1 MKFQLKNVVYFS
13 QLIFMGYI
21 SYVQHLLLLD
31 LQLQNKNIKLQML
44 IYDKQ
49 LEILTTRLENLE
61 KVVISTHETTPSNS
75 LIEVFVPHFLSEFV
89 SNNPSIGELAIGTMG
104 SVINY
109 VIFFIFYKMFR
120 DGYE

>member
-75 LIEVFVPHFLSEFV
+75 LIEVFVPHFLSKFV
-89 SNNPSIGELAIGTMG
+89 LNNPSIGELAIGTMG
-104 SVINY
+104 SVINS